1 MRERADLYVPW
12 ELRGELLAVSVVCL
26 VLRVS
31 FMAFAHSIAD
41 CCCCVPREC

>member
-31 FMAFAHSIAD
+31 FNGYLRIRLQILLLRAA
-41 CCCCVPREC
+41 